1 MRVSVLVN
9 IVNDDS
15 NSSQTEVCESF
26 RRSFSYVKIFIRFD
40 VSIIDP

>member
-26 RRSFSYVKIFIRFD
+26 RRSFSYVKILSGLML
-40 VSIIDP
+40 VL